1 MILSLADSPRGSY
14 NGTTHRANRR
24 AQILPCRKRERPH
37 AVQVRH
43 SPLIS
48 SRTETLRAVNHLPE
62 DYAFSEEFLEA
73 SREYFREG
81 DQTTV
86 LALEEGRLAG
96 CATLCYIDLMPTF
109 SHPSGRRGHL
119 MNVYTAP
126 AFRRRGVGKQM
137 VSLLIDEARG
147 RGITE
152 ISLDATEAGRPL
164 YRALGFRDSGE
175 RMVLELKQE

>member
-1 MILSLADSPRGSY
+1 MVQRTVQTAVRRFSPVE
-14 NGTTHRANRR
+14 
-24 AQILPCRKRERPH
+24 REKDPMQYKYATARDMEL
-37 AVQVRH
+37 
-43 SPLIS
+43 LIR

-109 SHPSGRRGHL
+109 SHPSGRRSHL
-119 MNVYTAP
+119 MNVYTVP

-175 RMVLELKQE
+175 CMVLELKQE

>member
-1 MILSLADSPRGSY
+1 MVQRTVQTAVRRFSPVE
-14 NGTTHRANRR
+14 
-24 AQILPCRKRERPH
+24 REKDPMQYKYATARDMEL
-37 AVQVRH
+37 
-43 SPLIS
+43 LIR

-119 MNVYTAP
+119 MNVYTVP
-126 AFRRRGVGKQM
+126 AFRRRIRYNRAINRKETAHGVFRHPPTGRNAP
-137 VSLLIDEARG
+137 AR
-147 RGITE
+147 RQ
-152 ISLDATEAGRPL
+152 AGVRVN
-164 YRALGFRDSGE
+164 G
-175 RMVLELKQE
+175 